1 MSENKSSVL
10 NMTTGNPVSLILK
23 FTLPL
28 LVGNIFQQLYN
39 MVDTIIVGNF
49 VGTTALAAVG
59 STGTI
64 MFMLFSLSVGLTSGF
79 TVLTSQRFGADDY
92 EGTRRSFSNGVI
104 LSMIISILL
113 TIGSLLVLNPVLQ
126 MMNTPSDMYSD
137 AYNYIS
143 VICLGTIASVFYN
156 LFSSYL
162 RAIGNS
168 KIPLYV
174 LVFSSILNVI
184 LDLLFII
191 VFKMGTAGAAWATDI
206 AQGISAILCLIYIYK
221 NVPIL
226 VPTKEM
232 WKLDMDYSKRQL
244 SIGLP
249 MCVQFAITASGTMI
263 MQTAIN
269 MFGSVAVAAFTA
281 TSKIGNIL
289 TQGFTSAGQT
299 ITKYCGQ
306 NAGKDDI
313 DRIQSGTRSAMLISG
328 IYAVAIGGIAVLA
341 LPLLIQLFFESGADL
356 TTMMPYARTYMYL
369 CASFYI
375 PLAMIFVY
383 RNAIQGCGYGAPSM
397 ILGFAELVARLV
409 MAFIS
414 MKVGSYLLAVA
425 CDPAAWLV
433 AGILAY
439 IIFRVILK
447 DMRSRRMSL

>member
-1 MSENKSSVL
+1 
-10 NMTTGNPVSLILK
+10 
-23 FTLPL
+23 
-28 LVGNIFQQLYN
+28 
-39 MVDTIIVGNF
+39 
-49 VGTTALAAVG
+49 
-59 STGTI
+59 
-64 MFMLFSLSVGLTSGF
+64 
-79 TVLTSQRFGADDY
+79 
-92 EGTRRSFSNGVI
+92 
-104 LSMIISILL
+104 
-113 TIGSLLVLNPVLQ
+113 
-126 MMNTPSDMYSD
+126 
-137 AYNYIS
+137 
-143 VICLGTIASVFYN
+143 
-156 LFSSYL
+156 
-162 RAIGNS
+162 
-168 KIPLYV
+168 
-174 LVFSSILNVI
+174 
-184 LDLLFII
+184 
-191 VFKMGTAGAAWATDI
+191 MGTAGAAWATDI

-289 TQGFTSAGQT
+289 TQGFTSVGQT
-299 ITKYCGQ
+299 ITTYCGQ

-328 IYAVAIGGIAVLA
+328 IYAIAIGGIAVLA